1 MWIEMDELV
10 DRRFEFT
17 RVRGLDQVLF
27 LVFCPL
33 VRFPKKTFHT
43 IIRIAAIF
51 GHDAPK
57 PADLPGE
64 AYVVVGIYSWRRGRQ
79 LGWFFGSDRRA
90 RGNGLGARAFPRRF
104 DGGEPIE
111 RGRDAPVVGSVGK
124 PGAAS
129 RHRPGPGS
137 KHGSGDPQREGNQ
150 KKAVSRLGRSPMK
163 SIGSRAVRS

>member
-1 MWIEMDELV
+1 MP
-10 DRRFEFT
+10 T
-17 RVRGLDQVLF
+17 KRGRLADAGAVHEKNH
-27 LVFCPL
+27 V
-33 VRFPKKTFHT
+33 VANWKRGSISGRHV
-43 IIRIAAIF
+43 AIF

-111 RGRDAPVVGSVGK
+111 RGR
-124 PGAAS
+124 
-129 RHRPGPGS
+129 
-137 KHGSGDPQREGNQ
+137 
-150 KKAVSRLGRSPMK
+150 
-163 SIGSRAVRS
+163 